1 MSVEAQTIDTAEAL
15 NATSAAWRDLWRRAR
30 APTIFQHPDWLIPWW
45 RHFAPGELASI
56 ALWRGDNLVGLAPLY
71 REEATRRLLPL
82 GISLSDYLDV
92 LIAKEDSASILREM
106 ERRIAQISCASE
118 ICFPDVAPDAM
129 VLRLAANELV
139 DSKSPGQLAPELAL
153 GAADNPLKNV
163 PAHQRQNL
171 RTAENR
177 GRRRGCMTREVKPE
191 ELTSFLPALLQLHS
205 ARRRELGDAGLA
217 DDPRVPPFFA
227 DAFGKLSHAG
237 LLRAYSLSCEERF
250 IGGYVG
256 FLHADRACYYFGGF
270 DPAFSFESPGT
281 VLIGHA
287 MRRAAAEGAQK
298 FDFLRGGEPYKYAWG
313 ARDRQLLS
321 VTLTRQFSHA
331 DLIS

>member
-1 MSVEAQTIDTAEAL
+1 M
-15 NATSAAWRDLWRRAR
+15 
-30 APTIFQHPDWLIPWW
+30 
-45 RHFAPGELASI
+45 
-56 ALWRGDNLVGLAPLY
+56 
-71 REEATRRLLPL
+71 
-82 GISLSDYLDV
+82 
-92 LIAKEDSASILREM
+92 
-106 ERRIAQISCASE
+106 
-118 ICFPDVAPDAM
+118 
-129 VLRLAANELV
+129 
-139 DSKSPGQLAPELAL
+139 DSKSPGQLEPELVL

-177 GRRRGCMTREVKPE
+177 GRRRGCIIREVKLG